1 MVLWC
6 AKDGSVVLKAHRSC
20 VSSSPGL
27 RAPLYDY
34 LALESGLRMVTFVVL
49 LFSDICSLLGI
60 YAMNAFS
67 DVAVFFVPFFRS
79 RYFIYIDALSLKL
92 GDVLVLEE
100 RCKVIILYSIMD
112 SRFASLQQVLLAS
125 FLYFDLFSC
134 WNAVSSLNC
143 LEEENSKRGFCDI
156 YLHSSR

>member
-1 MVLWC
+1 
-6 AKDGSVVLKAHRSC
+6 
-20 VSSSPGL
+20 
-27 RAPLYDY
+27 
-34 LALESGLRMVTFVVL
+34 
-49 LFSDICSLLGI
+49 
-60 YAMNAFS
+60 
-67 DVAVFFVPFFRS
+67 
-79 RYFIYIDALSLKL
+79 
-92 GDVLVLEE
+92 
-100 RCKVIILYSIMD
+100 MD